1 MEIRE
6 RGSSTCSVRRTEWSS
21 DGIVTWIRSLIPWT
35 CHRRW
40 SPRCDSHRPH
50 DSCLCEMDNHGGWKD
65 PARGWTWGTILL
77 SHRTH
82 LPATWSSGHHRGGR
96 RSSWVLHAAIPLP
109 RHRNRG
115 KPRITVQIHCADV
128 RQVWWTPVI
137 HRDAIIILTPSKFR
151 ATAVGPY
158 IWMPPPVPLVCYE
171 PRALPLASD

>member
-21 DGIVTWIRSLIPWT
+21 DGTVTWIRSLIPWT

-40 SPRCDSHRPH
+40 SPRSGSHRPH
-50 DSCLCEMDNHGGWKD
+50 DSCLCEMDNRGGWKD
-65 PARGWTWGTILL
+65 LARGWTWGTILL

-82 LPATWSSGHHRGGR
+82 LPATWPSGHHRGGR

-115 KPRITVQIHCADV
+115 KPRITVPDSLRRRAPGLVDSSDTPRRHHNPNLVQI
-128 RQVWWTPVI
+128 QS
-137 HRDAIIILTPSKFR
+137 HRCWSL
-151 ATAVGPY
+151 
-158 IWMPPPVPLVCYE
+158 
-171 PRALPLASD
+171 